1 MYRKFYLSVVLVAC
15 IIVYSCKQKRHDKP
29 LDSTAIKQ
37 KIVKKDT
44 LKVQSLYTGMPRPI
58 LFIDSY
64 NSYPADWENMPGI
77 FNYKILQLKIYMD
90 TRPNGNPKYR
100 KNSGWIVDQEDLPYY
115 KEVYVTKAS
124 DSLMTDH
131 PLVITVKYFRDYYL
145 VFFPK
150 FPEWGDFIPLEDNK
164 GYLSPAPIAF
174 LVDTV
179 NVKLVKLKSNSSLA
193 VRKDPKYRNITIYGC
208 VYGCLVFKRP
218 FAFSKKSKEFMFGR
232 RIIITE

>member
-1 MYRKFYLSVVLVAC
+1 MYRKLYLLILLIAC
-15 IIVYSCKQKRHDKP
+15 IIVYSCKQKKYDKQ
-29 LDSTAIKQ
+29 LNDIAIKQ
-37 KIVKKDT
+37 VIVKKDSI
-44 LKVQSLYTGMPRPI
+44 KVQPLYTGMPRPI

-64 NSYPADWENMPGI
+64 NSYPANWGNLPGI

-100 KNSGWIVDQEDLPYY
+100 KNSGWIVDKEDLPYY

-131 PLVITVKYFRDYYL
+131 PLAITVKYFGDYYL

-150 FPEWGDFIPLEDNK
+150 YPEWGDFVPLEDDG
-164 GYLSPAPIAF
+164 GYLSPAPLAF
-174 LVDTV
+174 LVDTA
-179 NVKLVKLKSNSSLA
+179 NVRLIRLKSNLSLS
-193 VRKDPKYRNITIYGC
+193 VRKDPKCRNVTIYDC
-208 VYGCLVFKRP
+208 MHGCLVFKRA

-232 RIIITE
+232 RIITE